1 MLRLSR
7 TSGTVASLIRRQGP
21 AGRRP
26 FATESKEPPL
36 IPPPPPDEGM
46 NRIRLVII
54 GMGLA
59 FGAYVVVQPP
69 NDYAALGCDPQ
80 NPLGRSS

>member
-1 MLRLSR
+1 
-7 TSGTVASLIRRQGP
+7 
-21 AGRRP
+21 
-26 FATESKEPPL
+26 
-36 IPPPPPDEGM
+36 M

-69 NDYAALGCDPQ
+69 NDYAALGFDPQ